1 MRRKVADLAAAG
13 HTAGAGGDTLV
24 AGSTFT
30 GNTASDGGAIGSLQG
45 GLTVIDS
52 VFTGNAATGSGGNP
66 GNGGAGG
73 ALYMD
78 GKGEATSLCGVEIR
92 DNTAG
97 AIGGG
102 VFRVSNGRARPGAT
116 GRRRRDR
123 APRGR

>member
-1 MRRKVADLAAAG
+1 ASPG
-13 HTAGAGGDTLV
+13 TP
-24 AGSTFT
+24 
-30 GNTASDGGAIGSLQG
+30 ASDGGAIGSLQG

-78 GKGEATSLCGVEIR
+78 GKSEATSLCGVTIQN
-92 DNTAG
+92 NTAG

-102 VFRVSNGRARPGAT
+102 VFRVSNDHT
-116 GRRRRDR
+116 GSLAMDR
-123 APRGR
+123 STVDDNPVTPTGSRHPA